1 MAAFP
6 DFTNMKLKEAPAGS
20 GAEWQRLFE
29 SAAGADFAALTGK
42 TMEHIPIKPIY
53 NHDEYD
59 HMNHLDFASGIP
71 PCLRGPYSTMY
82 VPSLDSKAVCRLFH
96 GGGIQC
102 LLPPQP
108 GCRSE
113 GLVHR
118 L

>member
-6 DFTNMKLKEAPAGS
+6 DFSNMNLKDVPS
-20 GAEWQRLFE
+20 HSSQDWQKLFE
-29 SAAGADFAALTGK
+29 SAAGAGFDALTGK

-82 VPSLDSKAVCRLFH
+82 VFR
-96 GGGIQC
+96 
-102 LLPPQP
+102 P
-108 GCRSE
+108 GTVRP
-113 GLVHR
+113 
-118 L
+118 